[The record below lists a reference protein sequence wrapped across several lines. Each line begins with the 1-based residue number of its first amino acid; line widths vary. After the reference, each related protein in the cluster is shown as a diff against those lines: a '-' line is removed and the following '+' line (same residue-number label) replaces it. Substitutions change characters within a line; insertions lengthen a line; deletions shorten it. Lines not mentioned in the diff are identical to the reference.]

1 MAIGYELAMSG
12 KQEPEPTDPR
22 LIGELAIARDHMDLI
37 KIAAD
42 ASRELRSYD
51 QDVVTSGRLI

>member
-1 MAIGYELAMSG
+1 MSG

-42 ASRELRSYD
+42 ASRELALMTK
-51 QDVVTSGRLI
+51 TSSPQGG